1 MIRFQDTVEKKDTSE
16 LLSSATFQDIRPTG
30 SMSTEDAVLFLD
42 GLFSID
48 PESQDMYSIDEE
60 SLLAEIFGR
69 FEDEFDFDFE
79 LDDEIQTVLDRFGAA
94 KWENLSDGEKT
105 DAINEL
111 ASVIAKKLGIYEEPR
126 IHFCDGQNG
135 ACGAFVP
142 EENKIEIN
150 RNILTDPKEVV
161 DTIAHEMRHAYQH
174 QRAEMLETWQD
185 FLYRLNFENYIS
197 PVSLADGKY
206 LFFTDYQNQL
216 VEAEARAFAN
226 IFTHKEVA

>member
-1 MIRFQDTVEKKDTSE
+1 MAAHTFFEVKKPHGGSLCRVQGTKHQVAGRYGFPGPFQV
-16 LLSSATFQDIRPTG
+16 
-30 SMSTEDAVLFLD
+30 
-42 GLFSID
+42 
-48 PESQDMYSIDEE
+48 
-60 SLLAEIFGR
+60 
-69 FEDEFDFDFE
+69 
-79 LDDEIQTVLDRFGAA
+79 
-94 KWENLSDGEKT
+94 
-105 DAINEL
+105 
-111 ASVIAKKLGIYEEPR
+111 VIGTN
-126 IHFCDGQNG
+126 CDGQNG

-150 RNILTDPKEVV
+150 RTILTDPKEVV

-206 LFFTDYQNQL
+206 LFFTDYQDQL

>member
-135 ACGAFVP
+135 AVLLLCIGGVNLAV
-142 EENKIEIN
+142 
-150 RNILTDPKEVV
+150 
-161 DTIAHEMRHAYQH
+161 
-174 QRAEMLETWQD
+174 
-185 FLYRLNFENYIS
+185 NFEED
-197 PVSLADGKY
+197 VHGAHFFHVFALLAVQPQH
-206 LFFTDYQNQL
+206 LT
-216 VEAEARAFAN
+216 
-226 IFTHKEVA
+226 VALLLGLLAG